1 MKHLLLLTSALAFAI
16 TAEAAAPVSFSPRK
30 IHATRAEKIKADRRA
45 AQHSPEATMWRA
57 GTENTSDWTGEEWE
71 PTSVITR
78 TYDNDGRTL
87 TELTA
92 PAEGNMWDGY
102 SRETNTYNAD
112 GMLISRLSEYSEDGS
127 TWENSESLE
136 RAYDPIVKNLI
147 VFNKPGYW
155 TGSDWSY
162 NSNYY
167 RRVVTRDNA
176 GNITEIAVEVMYED
190 QFDAT
195 QRFTVKYGTDGRATE
210 VAESILTTNDGFMFF
225 WVDGDRYTDLV
236 WERTNGQVTSF
247 ADLTSVDNRIKAAK
261 YWSEGELIGPVK
273 AEYPDDKGSYRLTLD
288 LSDEGVLSV
297 EEFTVLDDNGSTD
310 LILTTTINTGNPD
323 EDGVMVSTE
332 KYHYDDYGLE
342 TLIYS
347 SETEDGEEEIYG
359 WIKGEIIYDQAYGY
373 PLEYTVSTLEEDEW
387 LPLVHCTFA
396 DYVNV
401 AAGIGS
407 AVADSTDAPVEY
419 FDLRGV
425 RVAAPTQPGLYIRRQ
440 GSHVDKVVVK

>member
-1 MKHLLLLTSALAFAI
+1 MKQLLLLASALAFAI
-16 TAEAAAPVSFSPRK
+16 TAEAAAPASFSPRK
-30 IHATRAEKIKADRRA
+30 FHATRAGKITADHRA
-45 AQHSPEATMWRA
+45 AQHSPEATLWRA
-57 GTENTSDWTGEEWE
+57 GTENTSDWTGDEWE
-71 PTSVITR
+71 QVSVITR
-78 TYDNDGRTL
+78 TFDNDGRTL

-112 GMLISRLSEYSEDGS
+112 GMLTSRLTEYSEDGL

-136 RAYDPIVKNLI
+136 RAYDPIVKSLI
-147 VFNKPGYW
+147 VFNKPGFW

-167 RRVVTRDNA
+167 RRVVTRDNN
-176 GNITEIAVEVMYED
+176 GNITEVAVEVMYEN

-195 QRFTVKYGTDGRATE
+195 QRFTVKYGADGRATE
-210 VAESILTTNDGFMFF
+210 VSESILSTSDGFKFY

-236 WERTNGQVTSF
+236 WERTNGQITSF
-247 ADLTSVDNRIKAAK
+247 SDLTSVDNRIKTAN
-261 YWSEGELIGPVK
+261 YWSDGELIGPVK

-288 LSDEGVLSV
+288 LSDMGMVSV
-297 EEFTVLDDNGSTD
+297 EDCAILDDNGSAD
-310 LILTTTINTGNPD
+310 LTLTTTVSTGDPD
-323 EDGVMVSTE
+323 EDGVMISTE
-332 KYHYDDYGLE
+332 RYHYDDYGLD

-347 SETEDGEEEIYG
+347 SESTDGEEEIYV
-359 WIKGEIIYDQAYGY
+359 WIKGEIVYDQAYGY

-387 LPLVHCTFA
+387 FPLVHCTYA

-407 AVADSTDAPVEY
+407 AVTDSTDAPAEY

-425 RVAAPTQPGLYIRRQ
+425 RVAEPTQAGIYIRRQ
-440 GSHVDKVVVK
+440 GSRVDKVVVK